1 MLWKFGTD
9 SSGFSMPWENLRV
22 GRKSSQP
29 TEGRDELGGVATREI
44 GTAIASAEKGVTG
57 EEEAYP
63 IPSLKGRTIE
73 ADATWSMAGGRE
85 DGEAYP
91 SPP

>member
-1 MLWKFGTD
+1 
-9 SSGFSMPWENLRV
+9 MPGEDLRL

-29 TEGRDELGGVATREI
+29 TERGDELGGVATREI
-44 GTAIASAEKGVTG
+44 GTTISSAEKGVTG

-73 ADATWSMAGGRE
+73 ADATRSMAGGG
-85 DGEAYP
+85 DKG
-91 SPP
+91 

>member
-1 MLWKFGTD
+1 MLWEFGTD
-9 SSGFSMPWENLRV
+9 GGGFSMTGENLRV

-44 GTAIASAEKGVTG
+44 GTTISPVEKGVTG